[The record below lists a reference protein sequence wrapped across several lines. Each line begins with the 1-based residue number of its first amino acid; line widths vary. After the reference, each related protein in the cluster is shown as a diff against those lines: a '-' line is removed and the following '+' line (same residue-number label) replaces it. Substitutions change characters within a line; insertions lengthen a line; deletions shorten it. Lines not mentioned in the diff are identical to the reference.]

1 MSYDTVHHEHDGQ
14 SYRFVG
20 DFNFDNKHPFL
31 TVQIPM
37 PALIDVIAGVTT
49 GVTVSRSEIIALL
62 RLIAR
67 NPETSPRDLEIVK
80 KLLRKI

>member
-1 MSYDTVHHEHDGQ
+1 MSHDSVYDGPNWQ
-14 SYRFVG
+14 SFRFVG
-20 DFNFDNKHPFL
+20 DFNFGGKHPFL
-31 TVQIPM
+31 SMQIPT
-37 PALIDVIAGVTT
+37 PALIDLIAGVTT
-49 GVTVSRSEIIALL
+49 GISVSRSEIISLL